1 MQQNA
6 REDPIQASGAT
17 GANAENLL
25 DIDFDGAAPASA
37 STPSALD
44 TLSGDSPAR
53 VSSPISPTTTGG
65 NNLDDL
71 LGVFDSQPAAPSN
84 GLVSGFEGLNF
95 GGLQPQ
101 PQQQKRSKEDILS
114 LF

>member
-1 MQQNA
+1 
-6 REDPIQASGAT
+6 
-17 GANAENLL
+17 L

-37 STPSALD
+37 SPPTALD
-44 TLSGDSPAR
+44 TMSGGTPAR
-53 VSSPISPTTTGG
+53 VASPLSPTSGG

-71 LGVFDSQPAAPSN
+71 LGVFDSGPAPAGN

-95 GGLQPQ
+95 DASPPPQ
-101 PQQQKRSKEDILS
+101 PQQQKRSNEDILS